1 MTNGNPV
8 SNPSSLVDKI
18 KSILLTPKE
27 EWPRIEAEPATIGSL
42 YTSWVIIL
50 AAVPAICGLIGGLV
64 FGYSFLGI
72 TYRPSI
78 TGAISTAIV
87 TYVLS
92 LVQVF
97 VLALI
102 IDGLAPTFGG
112 TKNQVQAF
120 KVAAYSATAG
130 WVGGVF
136 QILPAIAPLAIL
148 AGLYG
153 IYLLYLGLP
162 LLMKSPADKAMS
174 YTVVTIVVAI
184 VLGLVIGAITM
195 PLAGMF
201 GGGMMPPAGGSISG
215 TMNVPGVGSVD
226 MGKLEQAS
234 KDMEQAAQKM
244 QSGNGATAS
253 DPSALS
259 ALLPASIGGY
269 QRGSVE
275 SNSMGA
281 GGMGGSNAQARYEAG
296 GAGFSLSIT
305 DMGAAGALTGM
316 ATAMNVNTSK
326 SDANGYEK
334 TSTVNGRLV
343 TEKWDNSD
351 KSGTYGTTV
360 ANRFMVQA
368 DGHAASIDELKAAVA
383 AIDLSRLEAMAK

>member
-27 EWPRIEAEPATIGSL
+27 EWLRIEAEPATIGSL

-50 AAVPAICGLIGGLV
+50 AAIPAICGLIGGLV

-244 QSGNGATAS
+244 QSGNGAAAS

-281 GGMGGSNAQARYEAG
+281 GGMGGSNAEARYEAG
-296 GAGFSLSIT
+296 GTGFSLSIT

-316 ATAMNVNTSK
+316 AAAMNVNATK
-326 SDANGYEK
+326 SDASGYEK
-334 TSTVNGRLV
+334 TSTANGRLV